1 MESPAEV
8 CEFLNIEVEKCA
20 ELGSF
25 LKVIDFP
32 RCIDCET
39 CSVVCEFTHAGKSY
53 VRMLKSRIGAEKPVS
68 CFHCENAPC
77 VKVCKREAI
86 IRKDDGGLY
95 IIPSKCNKCLD
106 CIHACPFRAIRL
118 GGPGGAPGKCDL
130 CEQLRSEGLEPACVA
145 MCPSGVITLKK
156 FRG

>member
-1 MESPAEV
+1 MKAAEV
-8 CEFLNIEVEKCA
+8 CDFLGIEAEKCS

-25 LKVIDFP
+25 LKAIDFIK
-32 RCIDCET
+32 CIDCET

-53 VRMLKSRIGAEKPVS
+53 VKFLQTKIGVEKPVS

-77 VKVCKREAI
+77 VKVCKKDAI
-86 IRKDDGGLY
+86 IRKEDGGLY

-106 CIHACPFRAIRL
+106 CIHACPFKAIRL

-130 CEQLRSEGLEPACVA
+130 CEQLRSEGLEPACIA
-145 MCPSGVITLKK
+145 MCPSNAIVIL
-156 FRG
+156 R

>member
-1 MESPAEV
+1 MKPAEV
-8 CEFLNIEVEKCA
+8 CDFLGMGVEKCV

-25 LKVIDFP
+25 LKSIDFL

-53 VRMLKSRIGAEKPVS
+53 VRMLKSKIGVEKPVS
-68 CFHCENAPC
+68 CFQCENAPC
-77 VKVCKREAI
+77 VKVCRREAI
-86 IRKDDGGLY
+86 IRREDGVLY

-106 CIHACPFRAIRL
+106 CINACPFGAIRL

-130 CEQLRSEGLEPACVA
+130 CEQLRSEGLEPACIA
-145 MCPSGVITLKK
+145 MCPSGAITIIKNV
-156 FRG
+156 